1 MQYWYIFTKRR
12 KNHLY
17 KDNLLL
23 KINNSFE
30 RITALKK
37 KRTDLAAEFAAD
49 LDENEVKLS
58 ETFFE
63 GIKAT
68 EVTLGRQGGKLIGK
82 PKGKYITL
90 HCENED
96 KVRCGCALAHFVTEL
111 LQPSMPW
118 EKVMVAG
125 LGNERVTP
133 DSLGA
138 RTVRKIPAT
147 AHLSSTPEF
156 KELGLRPVVVIET
169 GVMGQ
174 TGLESADCLNF
185 VARNILP
192 AAVIAI
198 DSLACSDFSRLGNT
212 IQITDSGIA
221 PGSGVGGNRRP
232 LNKEIMGS
240 KVIAIGVPTVI
251 DLDDPS
257 ESVKSPMMV
266 TPRDIDNIMERYSEI
281 ISMGVNSALNPTL
294 SREETELLRF

>member
-1 MQYWYIFTKRR
+1 M
-12 KNHLY
+12 
-17 KDNLLL
+17 L
-23 KINNSFE
+23 KLNNC
-30 RITALKK
+30 LKGK
-37 KRTDLAAEFAAD
+37 KVLKTKRTDMAAEFAAD
-49 LDENEVKLS
+49 LDENEVQLT
-58 ETFFE
+58 ETVYE
-63 GIKAT
+63 GIKVT
-68 EVTLGRQGGKLIGK
+68 EVTLGRHGGKLIGK

-96 KVRCGCALAHFVTEL
+96 KVLCGCALAHYIGEL
-111 LQPSMPW
+111 LKPSASW

-147 AHLSSTPEF
+147 AHLSSTDEF

-185 VARNILP
+185 VARNVLP

-198 DSLACSDFSRLGNT
+198 DSLACSDFSRLGCT

-221 PGSGVGGNRRP
+221 PGSGVGGSRRP

-251 DLDDPS
+251 DLD
-257 ESVKSPMMV
+257 SVAEEVQSPMMV
-266 TPRDIDNIMERYSEI
+266 TPRDIDNVIERYSEI
-281 ISMGVNSALNPTL
+281 IAMGVNSALNPTL
-294 SREETELLRF
+294 TREEIELLSF